1 MTYEE
6 TLQSLFAL
14 LAQANLASSNKAMSW
29 QRAEDEQQFC
39 GNLYQ
44 CLNASIVAIAGYEI
58 IEYWCITGE
67 VDISLANRHV
77 RLSNERQQVEVFSL
91 SSSERYTH
99 LNILP
104 VDALINAHMISIGEA
119 HLMQN
124 SARRDHFKAQVVSGK
139 HSWGLNDFAVSK
151 LN

>member
-1 MTYEE
+1 
-6 TLQSLFAL
+6 
-14 LAQANLASSNKAMSW
+14 MSK
-29 QRAEDEQQFC
+29 Q
-39 GNLYQ
+39 Y
-44 CLNASIVAIAGYEI
+44 
-58 IEYWCITGE
+58 
-67 VDISLANRHV
+67 
-77 RLSNERQQVEVFSL
+77 RLPNERQQVEVFSL
-91 SSSERYTH
+91 SSSEVYTY

-124 SARRDHFKAQVVSGK
+124 SARRGHFKAQVVSGK